1 MPSPAMPLRQRHA
14 STALKGLLVMG
25 LLACTLVA
33 CSARHPN
40 DPVNVGQPAGE
51 AGILIASSQ
60 VVPGLSGA
68 SDVTNL
74 PDDCGGP
81 GSGVLVEGTLGT
93 TRVLYGPNAQPCA
106 PAQLLFDG
114 RTAAGQRP
122 ADPGL
127 AITFHDSLGPL
138 PADPRGADVTAL
150 PSGSLGTLTPLAP
163 IKLTSALTT
172 PTTAQIA
179 EANQAYDPLVATLQ
193 TWQASD
199 ETLRSRSRQR
209 AQEGDAAALRALSS
223 LAKESGARQ
232 EADQLALVAAQL
244 RERERQVEEEQR
256 RHEESLDL
264 SADNRAITAAA
275 RQAFQQREAELA
287 QQLAEARARATQ
299 FEQMNARLAAEKRN
313 TTQTYQAQVQ
323 ALSANLKTA
332 TQQAEIGRRELI
344 TQAAAKIA
352 EAEALA
358 MAARKQDQEIKL
370 REAARLKAEAEVVLD
385 RALSMEAGRT
395 VLADLAPAAAPA
407 APMQLGSVPVVLHA
421 KNLTPEELVT
431 QVLKLAEPQ
440 AGAWSADWQLSG
452 AAQFLLKERWSLTA
466 EAPVQQV
473 LAQFAAQI
481 RQTHGLTLT
490 FTQFQQSRLLVITD
504 SQDTEKQ

>member
-1 MPSPAMPLRQRHA
+1 MLSILRQRHA
-14 STALKGLLVMG
+14 TTALMG
-25 LLACTLVA
+25 LLACALMA
-33 CSARHPN
+33 CTTRHPN
-40 DPVNVGQPAGE
+40 DPINVGLPAGE
-51 AGILIASSQ
+51 PGILIASSQ

-68 SDVTNL
+68 SDVTDL

-81 GSGVLVEGTLGT
+81 GSGVMVEGTLGT
-93 TRVLYGPNAQPCA
+93 SRMLYGPNAQPCA
-106 PAQLLFDG
+106 PAELLFDG
-114 RTAAGQRP
+114 RTAAGRRP

-138 PADPRGADVTAL
+138 PTDPRGADVTGL
-150 PSGSLGTLTPLAP
+150 PSGPLGTLTPLAP
-163 IKLTSALTT
+163 ITLTSALST
-172 PTTAQIA
+172 PTTASDRLKIA

-209 AQEGDAAALRALSS
+209 AHEGDAAALRALSS

-299 FEQMNARLAAEKRN
+299 FEQMNARLAAEKRSS
-313 TTQTYQAQVQ
+313 TQTYQAQVQ

-332 TQQAEIGRRELI
+332 TQQADIGRRELI

-370 REAARLKAEAEVVLD
+370 REAARLKSEAEVALD

-407 APMQLGSVPVVLHA
+407 APMQLGRVPVVLHA
-421 KNLTPEELVT
+421 KNLTPEELVM

-473 LAQFAAQI
+473 LAQFASQI

-504 SQDTEKQ
+504 SQETEKQ

>member
-1 MPSPAMPLRQRHA
+1 MPNMSRQHHA
-14 STALKGLLVMG
+14 TTALMG
-25 LLACTLVA
+25 LLACTLLA
-33 CSARHPN
+33 CAARHPN
-40 DPVNVGQPAGE
+40 DPLNVGQPAGE
-51 AGILIASSQ
+51 PGILIASSQ
-60 VVPGLSGA
+60 VVPGFTGA
-68 SDVTNL
+68 NDATGL

-93 TRVLYGPNAQPCA
+93 TRMLYGPGAQPCA

-138 PADPRGADVTAL
+138 PNDPRGADVTGL
-150 PSGSLGTLTPLAP
+150 PATLTPLAP
-163 IKLTSALTT
+163 IKLTSALIT

-209 AQEGDAAALRALSS
+209 AQEGDAAALRALSQ
-223 LAKESGARQ
+223 LAKETGARQ

-287 QQLAEARARATQ
+287 QQLAEARARAAQ

-370 REAARLKAEAEVVLD
+370 REAARLKAEAEVALD

-440 AGAWSADWQLSG
+440 AGVWSADWQLSG

-504 SQDTEKQ
+504 SQGAENKQ